1 MARITVEDCIQY
13 VNNTFELIMVASQRA
28 KELGYGSSPVIDNV
42 VSKKD
47 KDTVIALKEIAEGK
61 LNVEALRIALIKK
74 SILKNSDETE
84 TIKKDINEIEQ
95 ETIEDIKSLEVD
107 VSVKPQK
114 DQIYQDEENIEE
126 T

>member
-13 VNNTFELIMVASQRA
+13 VNNTFELVMVASQRV
-28 KELGYGSSPVIDNV
+28 KELAYGSSPVIDNV